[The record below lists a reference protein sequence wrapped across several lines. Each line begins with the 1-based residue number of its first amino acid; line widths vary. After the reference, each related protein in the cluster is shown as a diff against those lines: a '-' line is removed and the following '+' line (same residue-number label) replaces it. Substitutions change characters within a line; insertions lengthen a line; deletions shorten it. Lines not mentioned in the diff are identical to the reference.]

1 MGKSRTSPLQKTGS
15 SIGVGG
21 SIGGGGLGA
30 GGSLGTVSGSGNSA
44 GFAQAQNIQAP
55 TGLNTVNGAT
65 VQTAPTIQQAQNAN
79 NANFKDTDTSDY
91 HDLYNGRQYFA
102 NQNLTIDQQIATM
115 NYVDPNPMP
124 NSMYSLSQNMNH
136 KLATGQAMTQTESDT
151 YRYLMQS
158 MHNLGY
164 NTKLQRYDH
173 EGFINGLLS
182 RSGVANANYE
192 KMSEKQLQQALVGKS
207 FKDNAILSTSYN
219 NFKNAP
225 SSNPFTSRAVKIEY
239 RAKANTQAMMPG
251 NGSGGRFGEILLA
264 NTNNYT
270 ISGVKFD
277 GRSARAKGTQSYNK
291 KGVTIYIDVEKG
303 N

>member
-21 SIGGGGLGA
+21 GISIGGGGGS
-30 GGSLGTVSGSGNSA
+30 GSLGTFSGSGNSA
-44 GFAQAQNIQAP
+44 GFAQASIQPQNVQSP
-55 TGLNTVNGAT
+55 TGLNTINGAT
-65 VQTAPTIQQAQNAN
+65 VQTAQSIQQAQNAN
-79 NANFKDTDTSDY
+79 NAYFKDTDTSDY

-124 NSMYSLSQNMNH
+124 NSLYSLSQNMNH
-136 KLATGQAMTQTESDT
+136 KLATGQTMNQTEADT

-164 NTKLQRYDH
+164 NTNLQRYDH
-173 EGFINGLLS
+173 ESFINGLLS
-182 RSGVANANYE
+182 RSGIANANYE
-192 KMSEKQLQQALVGKS
+192 KMTEKQLQQALVGKS

-251 NGSGGRFGEILLA
+251 NGPGGKFGGNLA
-264 NTNNYT
+264 F
-270 ISGVKFD
+270 KH
-277 GRSARAKGTQSYNK
+277 Q
-291 KGVTIYIDVEKG
+291 
-303 N
+303 

>member
-21 SIGGGGLGA
+21 SAGVAVIGGS
-30 GGSLGTVSGSGNSA
+30 SLGTFSGSGNSA
-44 GFAQAQNIQAP
+44 GFAQAQNVQAP
-55 TGLNTVNGAT
+55 TGLNTVNGASVT
-65 VQTAPTIQQAQNAN
+65 TAPTIQQAQNAN
-79 NANFKDTDTSDY
+79 NANFKDTDSQDY
-91 HDLYNGRQYFA
+91 HDLYNGRQYYQ
-102 NQNLTIDQQIATM
+102 NQNLTIDQQIACM

-136 KLATGQAMTQTESDT
+136 KLATGQTMTQTESDT

-164 NTKLQRYDH
+164 NTNLQRYDH
-173 EGFINGLLS
+173 ESFLNGLLN
-182 RSGVANANYE
+182 RSGIANANYE

-207 FKDNAILSTSYN
+207 FKDNAIISTSYN
-219 NFKNAP
+219 NFSKAG
-225 SSNPFTSRAVKIEY
+225 SSANTFTSRAVKIEY

-251 NGSGGRFGEILLA
+251 NGPGGKFGEILLA

-270 ISGVKFD
+270 ISGIKFD

>member
-15 SIGVGG
+15 SIGVGS
-21 SIGGGGLGA
+21 SIGGGGS

-102 NQNLTIDQQIATM
+102 NQNLTIDQQIACM

-136 KLATGQAMTQTESDT
+136 KLATGQAMNQTESDT

-270 ISGVKFD
+270 ISGIKFD